1 MNKIV
6 NPIIPILSDPLSA
19 GQEEYY
25 IACSSFEL
33 CPGIP
38 IFHSRDLVHWKQI
51 CYAITPENGLHVEKN
66 SMVGGLMAPTLR
78 YHQGTYYIINTNFSD
93 RGIISLPQRTPGVP
107 GPCRIGWR
115 MFRELTHPFFDNDG
129 QCYVM
134 GTGNVWDNGTGVKER
149 GIWLAKYDI
158 EHYQMAGEPVTI
170 LTVLLRELLR
180 RRHRT
185 FIISEIIII

>member
-6 NPIIPILSDPLSA
+6 NPIIPGFYPDPSICRA
-19 GQEEYY
+19 GEEYY

-115 MFRELTHPFFDNDG
+115 MFRELTHPFF
-129 QCYVM
+129 
-134 GTGNVWDNGTGVKER
+134 
-149 GIWLAKYDI
+149 
-158 EHYQMAGEPVTI
+158 
-170 LTVLLRELLR
+170 
-180 RRHRT
+180 
-185 FIISEIIII
+185 